1 MGKYIEKSDL
11 DNKELKNLPIRRGCN
26 NVFGCACLGICKNIE
41 GYVVR
46 KDYED
51 FISNFKSEEDFLNEK
66 CSK

>member
-1 MGKYIEKSDL
+1 MRKYIEKSDL

-41 GYVVR
+41 GYIDR

-51 FISNFKSEEDFLNEK
+51 FISNFKSVEDFLDERCNK
-66 CSK
+66 